1 MNNASFTGNLGGDS
15 EVRSAGN
22 STICTFS
29 IAIKSGYG
37 DREKTSWCR
46 CNLWGKRSEG
56 RLPEFLKKGTQVAV
70 SGEISLNTWQN
81 NDGVEKTSLELN
93 VNELDLIGG
102 KQGGNQQ
109 EQPAPQSST
118 GEDVPF

>member
-1 MNNASFTGNLGGDS
+1 MNLFVATGNLGSDC
-15 EVRSAGN
+15 EVRVAGQ

-37 DREKTSWCR
+37 KSEKVSWCR

-70 SGEISLNTWQN
+70 SGEISLNTWQGT
-81 NDGVEKTSLELN
+81 DGVEKTSLELN
-93 VNELDLIGG
+93 VNDLDLIGG
-102 KQGGNQQ
+102 KQDSQPRQQ
-109 EQPAPQSST
+109 APQPEES
-118 GEDVPF
+118 VPF